1 MNLSEHAHDLLM
13 EGFNPLPLKDN
24 KAPMLEKGHPYLYES
39 VKEEDVDKLFKF
51 AQKIGIACGKVS
63 SGFYCLDFD
72 KHNGEP
78 IDQVYLDFVAL
89 PYIENL
95 IQEGKLSIYKTA
107 GGGYHIYFIY
117 QDQVLSGETLAYWET
132 KSVMIEIRGNGQY
145 AACWPSQGYEHI
157 KGCEYLKLQ
166 ALESQDELQ
175 AIKDFSHS
183 FNRYKEIISRI
194 KTVDP
199 NKKWADNWKDTT
211 PDGKYN
217 IEFQDEAQDLL
228 SKAGWQY
235 CESRGDVQYWTR
247 PNKDIKDGFSATF
260 GHFPGMFYI
269 FSEDLNCKPFHARQ
283 AYSPFNIL
291 TELKYDGDW
300 KRAKDDL
307 RKRFNMVDNE
317 EFWSKNEKGNY
328 SLNNK
333 RFKNFLESNDFFKNS
348 PNEGSTFDFIQK
360 QGIFM
365 KIVYEKDIKDFV
377 IDWIEQNQCDE
388 GVFNLMTGN
397 LKFFKRDYLS
407 LLKSKD
413 IEILKDNKDEC
424 FLFYRNCIVKITKNK
439 REILSYSDVNVGI
452 WRDQVINRDYYPT
465 DHHSSEYRTFIWRI
479 AGENENKYKS
489 FQTVIGYLLH
499 SFKTNSNNKA
509 IIFNDEV
516 ISDNPNGRSGK
527 GLFWN
532 ALKQLRKVQAL
543 DGKTFD
549 FNKSF
554 PYQSVST
561 DCQVL
566 VFDDVKKSFNFENLF
581 SVITEGISIEYKG
594 KDSIKLDVTESPKI
608 IITTNYT
615 IQGDSASFNARKYEV
630 EMSSH
635 YNDNHTP
642 IMEFG
647 HELFNDWTDDEWAAF
662 DNYMMNC
669 ISIYLEHGLI
679 DMPLKNLDYRKLIDQ
694 IGNEMNIFFGGL
706 EKNQY
711 LNIKS
716 TYDNLLDSFP
726 ELKKRNVSQNLMT
739 RNLKKYCEFHEC
751 IFETAYSGGIGKM
764 IIKKEN
770 PQPKQ
775 QPEQDVWDNI
785 ESKNETPF

>member
-1 MNLSEHAHDLLM
+1 
-13 EGFNPLPLKDN
+13 
-24 KAPMLEKGHPYLYES
+24 
-39 VKEEDVDKLFKF
+39 
-51 AQKIGIACGKVS
+51 
-63 SGFYCLDFD
+63 
-72 KHNGEP
+72 
-78 IDQVYLDFVAL
+78 
-89 PYIENL
+89 
-95 IQEGKLSIYKTA
+95 
-107 GGGYHIYFIY
+107 
-117 QDQVLSGETLAYWET
+117 
-132 KSVMIEIRGNGQY
+132 MIEIRGNGQY
-145 AACWPSQGYEHI
+145 AACWPSQGYKHI

-183 FNRYKEIISRI
+183 FNRYKEIISKI
-194 KTVDP
+194 KTVDS
-199 NKKWADNWKDTT
+199 NKKWADNWKETT

-333 RFKNFLESNDFFKNS
+333 RFKDFLESNDFFKNS

-479 AGENENKYKS
+479 AGENESKYKS

-764 IIKKEN
+764 IIKKED